1 MDDLYKTITTPSIET
16 VFKDRNSKFYGYAFP
31 VNEETSIK
39 DFLEFLRK
47 KHHTARHFCYA
58 RQLGTESVRFRA
70 NDDGEPSNSAGMPIY
85 GQIQSFEVTNILVVS
100 VRYFGGT
107 KLGVGGLIN
116 AYRASARLTL
126 ESSAIEE
133 KTIDESFQLNFQY
146 DLMSK
151 VLRILKENSITI
163 TRQKL
168 EMDCEIIIAVRK
180 SHIQKIVK
188 IFEPYFTTKSKGTG
202 LGLSIVKK
210 IIEDHNGKIKIDK
223 NKQMAGTTSLIIFEN
238 TNV

>member
-1 MDDLYKTITTPSIET
+1 MDDLYKTITKPSIET
-16 VFKDRNSKFYGYAFP
+16 LFKDRNSKFYGYAFP
-31 VNEETSIK
+31 VTEETSVK

-58 RQLGTESVRFRA
+58 WQLGTESVRFRA

-85 GQIQSFEVTNILVVS
+85 GQIQSFDVTNILVVS

-133 KTIDESFQLNFQY
+133 KTIDDSFQLNFQY

-168 EMDCEIIIAVRK
+168 EMDCEMIIAVRK
-180 SHIQKIVK
+180 SLTQKVVK
-188 IFEPYFTTKSKGTG
+188 IFETLYK
-202 LGLSIVKK
+202 V
-210 IIEDHNGKIKIDK
+210 EIK
-223 NKQMAGTTSLIIFEN
+223 QL
-238 TNV
+238 NV

>member
-1 MDDLYKTITTPSIET
+1 MDDLYKTITKPSIET
-16 VFKDRNSKFYGYAFP
+16 LFKDRNSKFYGYAFP
-31 VNEETSIK
+31 VTEEASVK

-58 RQLGTESVRFRA
+58 WQLGTESVRFRA

-85 GQIQSFEVTNILVVS
+85 GQIQSFDVTNILVVS

-107 KLGVGGLIN
+107 KLGVGGLIS

-133 KTIDESFQLNFQY
+133 KTIDDSFQLNFQY

-163 TRQKL
+163 KRQKL
-168 EMDCEIIIAVRK
+168 ELDCEMIIAVRK
-180 SHIQKIVK
+180 SHTQKVVK
-188 IFEPYFTTKSKGTG
+188 IFETLYMVEIQQ
-202 LGLSIVKK
+202 L
-210 IIEDHNGKIKIDK
+210 
-223 NKQMAGTTSLIIFEN
+223 
-238 TNV
+238 NV

>member
-58 RQLGTESVRFRA
+58 WQLGTESVRFRA

-107 KLGVGGLIN
+107 KLGVGGLIS

-188 IFEPYFTTKSKGTG
+188 IFETLYRVE
-202 LGLSIVKK
+202 IKK
-210 IIEDHNGKIKIDK
+210 
-223 NKQMAGTTSLIIFEN
+223 L
-238 TNV
+238 NV